1 MSGHGLQ
8 AALPREWYVDESAWA
23 TERERVLFGEWFCLG
38 RVTDLGLHE
47 PSRVLVAD
55 VVGESV
61 LVTSDQ
67 DGRLHA
73 SYNVCR
79 HRGSQLRPPAQT
91 DVASE
96 SGALRCPYHS
106 WT

>member
-1 MSGHGLQ
+1 MSRHGLQ

-38 RVTDLGLHE
+38 RLTDLGLQE
-47 PSRVLVAD
+47 PSRVLLAD

-61 LVTSDQ
+61 LVTSDEAG
-67 DGRLHA
+67 DLHA

-79 HRGSQLRPPAQT
+79 HRGSQLLPPLQT
-91 DVASE
+91 GVACEARS
-96 SGALRCPYHS
+96 
-106 WT
+106 